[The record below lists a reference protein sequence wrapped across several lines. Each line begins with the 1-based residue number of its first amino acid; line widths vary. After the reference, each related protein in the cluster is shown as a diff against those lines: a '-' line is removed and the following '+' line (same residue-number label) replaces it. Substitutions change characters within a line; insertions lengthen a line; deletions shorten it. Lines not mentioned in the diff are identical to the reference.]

1 MDVAASMRVT
11 KSDSSQEPEGSTDR
25 QTPSHGGNGLDVGW
39 KDFKCGTG
47 VEANNLNR
55 FLTRTG
61 RQTGRLAATRT
72 MSGELT
78 GGETTRILSGEG
90 VDSERNDELVC
101 LCEKAQT
108 GPELA

>member
-1 MDVAASMRVT
+1 MW
-11 KSDSSQEPEGSTDR
+11 
-25 QTPSHGGNGLDVGW
+25 N
-39 KDFKCGTG
+39 G

-61 RQTGRLAATRT
+61 RQNG
-72 MSGELT
+72 
-78 GGETTRILSGEG
+78 TTRRDKNGVGRTDGRGEDNDIVWEG

>member
-1 MDVAASMRVT
+1 MW
-11 KSDSSQEPEGSTDR
+11 
-25 QTPSHGGNGLDVGW
+25 N
-39 KDFKCGTG
+39 G

-55 FLTRTG
+55 SSQEPG
-61 RQTGRLAATRT
+61 GKTGRLAATRT
-72 MSGELT
+72 VSGELT
-78 GGETTRILSGEG
+78 GGEKTMILSGEG